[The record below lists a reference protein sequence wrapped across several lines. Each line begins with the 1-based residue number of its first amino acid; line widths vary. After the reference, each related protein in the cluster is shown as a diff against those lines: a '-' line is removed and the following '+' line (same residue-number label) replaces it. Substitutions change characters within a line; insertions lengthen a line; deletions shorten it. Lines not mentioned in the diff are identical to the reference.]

1 MILIRSVLYVVW
13 LYGAMTFA
21 GLVWLPRTL
30 AAPKDRAE
38 LGAGRLWAKLSVW
51 GLRWIVGARVQYR
64 GLDKI
69 PPGASLVACKHQSM
83 LDTLVPFLMFD
94 SPAFVLKQELL
105 NAPVLGWYAQA
116 MGMIPIDR
124 EAHASALKK
133 LLRAARPARDA
144 GRQIVIF
151 PEGTRQDP
159 GVRGDWKPGV
169 AALYRDLG
177 VPCVPVALDTGR
189 IWAARGLIR
198 RPGLATFEV
207 LDAIP
212 PGLSREDFMRTLE
225 DRIETASDALLAQ

>member
-13 LYGAMTFA
+13 LYGAMAFA
-21 GLVWLPRTL
+21 GLLWLPRMLT
-30 AAPKDRAE
+30 APKDRAE
-38 LGAGRLWAKLSVW
+38 LGAGRLWARLTVW
-51 GLRWIVGARVQYR
+51 GLRWIVGARVQFR
-64 GLDKI
+64 GLEKI
-69 PPGASLVACKHQSM
+69 PAGACILACKHQSM
-83 LDTLVPFLMFD
+83 LDTLVPFLMVD

-133 LLRAARPARDA
+133 LMRAARPARDA

-151 PEGTRQDP
+151 PEGTRQNP

-189 IWAARGLIR
+189 VWAARGLIR
-198 RPGLATFEV
+198 RPGVATFEV
-207 LDAIP
+207 LEPIP
-212 PGLSREDFMRTLE
+212 PGLSREAFMETLVT
-225 DRIETASDALLAQ
+225 RIESASEALLKP